1 MKRLAE
7 FLKIR
12 PGEER
17 MASLMMGLMLFA
29 SMGYAFGNT
38 GVETLFFT
46 RYGVQFLPYMYMALG
61 LLSFFITMGITAL
74 LGRVRHEKLYVV
86 LPIVVTVVL
95 VGGWALLFTKL
106 DVIYPILWLGMA
118 VVESLNSLVIWGY
131 ASTMCDTRQ
140 SKRLFPLFSTGKIL
154 GSVLGGFGTTL
165 LVKWIGTQN
174 LILVMVV
181 AMLFVI
187 VIGKTLIGWRA
198 KPEVRSR
205 RMRKS
210 QPSWIVEMQQ
220 GYQFVRK
227 SQLMRL
233 VAVASILFSILYF
246 SIALPFSKAATTQFG
261 NEATLAAFLGAF
273 NALSTAGAFLASLF
287 LANRLFA
294 RFGIMPMIMLLP
306 IIYLVGFGTLA
317 IYGVFAAIVA
327 FRFIK
332 MLWLSGIADP
342 AWQTLFN
349 PVPVERRD
357 QVRAFING
365 VPSQAGTFIAG
376 AILLVGE
383 QSFSPQQLYLVG
395 FVAAIAT
402 CYLIWRANGA
412 YKLALVDALRAG
424 RPTLF
429 TAEEEPFGGFQQ
441 DAATVKVALQG
452 VSHPDPLVRRTSA
465 EILGNLDEPRA
476 RDALVAALN
485 DPESEVRVVSLQSL
499 ARAEVPA
506 AMLEVASRLG
516 DPEAEVRAEAI
527 ETLRSL
533 TQYQQG
539 LKTYLEPLLN
549 DPDTL
554 VRCRAAMG
562 LLRLG
567 MHPGARDLLRSISVL
582 GEQEDRIYAI
592 QAMAEWGDQEAFA
605 LIENELV
612 DRYAPSPVRRTA
624 AIALGSC
631 GSDATSVLLDTLSDN
646 DSGVR
651 EGAVLGLSRI
661 GPRTLDGVL
670 TKLADPA
677 SEDGALQALAYLP
690 VTQAEGQLRAYAKK
704 RISSALRYN
713 DLWRSVALHAQDSPI
728 QLLADSLRDRARQ
741 DSLKAL
747 EVLSLLNDR
756 ETISVAKD
764 NLQSQ
769 NPNQHANALETLET
783 IRDAVLIR
791 PLLDV
796 WEPVEAT
803 QIDDHLDN
811 KVLIDLL
818 EHETDD
824 WLRAC
829 TAFAFTPNSHAKT
842 NETLSQLAKTDA
854 DPFVREIATH
864 KIQTGEPMD
873 TIATLSIM
881 ERILLLRRVPLLADL
896 SPSDLKRVAAIAT
909 EHHFLDGEIIFEQ
922 DEPGD
927 EMYVVVSGEVRVLV
941 RNGNHNDKEVA
952 QRKAGETVGEMSV
965 ISGDLRSAS
974 LVAAGEVHL
983 LCLDQKSFEGLL
995 RERPEVSLAVMRML
1009 CERLRQATQRDDAQ
1023 YN

>member
-7 FLKIR
+7 VLKIR

-17 MASLMMGLMLFA
+17 MASLMIGLMLFA
-29 SMGYAFGNT
+29 SAGYAFGNT

-61 LLSFFITMGITAL
+61 LLSFFITLGITAL

-86 LPIVVTVVL
+86 LPMVVTVVL

-118 VVESLNSLVIWGY
+118 VIESLNSLVIWGY
-131 ASTMCDTRQ
+131 ASAMCDTRQ

-165 LVKWIGTQN
+165 LVNWIGTQN

-187 VIGKTLIGWRA
+187 VIGKTLTGWRA

-205 RMRKS
+205 RARKS
-210 QPSWIVEMQQ
+210 QPGWIMEMQQ
-220 GYQFVRK
+220 GYQFVRR

-233 VAVASILFSILYF
+233 VAVASILFSVLYF
-246 SIALPFSKAATTQFG
+246 SIALPFSKAATAQFS
-261 NEATLAAFLGAF
+261 NEDTLAAFLGAF

-317 IYGVFAAIVA
+317 IYGVFAVIVA

-349 PVPVERRD
+349 PVPIERRD

-395 FVAAIAT
+395 FVTAIAT
-402 CYLIWRANGA
+402 CYFIWRASSA

-441 DAATVKVALQG
+441 DAATVEAALQG
-452 VSHPDPLVRRTSA
+452 MIHFDPLVRRASA

-476 RDALVAALN
+476 RDVLVTALDDV
-485 DPESEVRVVSLQSL
+485 EGEVRVVSLQSL
-499 ARAEVPA
+499 ARAKVSA
-506 AMLEVASRLG
+506 AILEVVARL
-516 DPEAEVRAEAI
+516 DDSEPEVRAQAI
-527 ETLRSL
+527 ETLCSL
-533 TQYQQG
+533 TQYPQG
-539 LKTYLEPLLN
+539 LKTYLEPMLK
-549 DPDTL
+549 DPDAL
-554 VRCRAAMG
+554 VRCRAAVG

-567 MHPGARDLLRSISVL
+567 SHPEARDLLRSMSVL
-582 GEQEDRIYAI
+582 GEQDDRIHAI
-592 QAMAEWGDQEAFA
+592 QAMAEWGDQEAFT

-612 DRYAPSPVRRTA
+612 DQYAPSPVRRAA

-631 GSDATSVLLDTLSDN
+631 GPESAGVLLDTLSDH
-646 DSGVR
+646 DLGVR
-651 EGAVLGLSRI
+651 EGAVHGLTQI
-661 GPRTLDGVL
+661 GSQALDDVL
-670 TKLADPA
+670 LKLSDPSA
-677 SEDGALQALAYLP
+677 EEGALQVLEGLPLLP
-690 VTQAEGQLRAYAKK
+690 VVETVRAYAQT
-704 RISSALRYN
+704 RITSALRYD
-713 DLWRSVALHAQDSPI
+713 DLWRSVGAAAKDGPSE
-728 QLLADSLRDRARQ
+728 LLADSLRDHARR
-741 DSLKAL
+741 DSLNALKAFGL
-747 EVLSLLNDR
+747 LSDR
-756 ETISVAKD
+756 ETISVAIE
-764 NLQSQ
+764 NLRSRD
-769 NPNQHANALETLET
+769 PNQRANALETLET
-783 IRDAVLIR
+783 IRDASTVR
-791 PLLDV
+791 PLLDI
-796 WEPVEAT
+796 WEPAQIPQANGHMAEVLAT
-803 QIDDHLDN
+803 I
-811 KVLIDLL
+811 L
-818 EHETDD
+818 EHEPDD

-829 TAFAFTPNSHAKT
+829 AVFAARSEKFSRA
-842 NETLSQLAKTDA
+842 NESLNKLAQLDT
-854 DPFVREIATH
+854 DPFVREVAA
-864 KIQTGEPMD
+864 QNLQNGELMD
-873 TIATLSIM
+873 TTATLSIM

-896 SPSDLKRVAAIAT
+896 SPADLKRVAAITT

-927 EMYVVVSGEVRVLV
+927 EMYVVASGEVRVLV
-941 RNGNHNDKEVA
+941 KNEKHDSKEVA
-952 QRKAGETVGEMSV
+952 RRKVGEPVGEMSV
-965 ISGDLRSAS
+965 ISGSLRSAT
-974 LVAAGEVHL
+974 LVAAGDVHL

-1023 YN
+1023 YD

>member
-1 MKRLAE
+1 MKRFAE
-7 FLKIR
+7 ILKIR

-17 MASLMMGLMLFA
+17 MASLMIGLMLFA
-29 SMGYAFGNT
+29 SAGYAFGNT

-61 LLSFFITMGITAL
+61 LLSFFITLGITAL

-86 LPIVVTVVL
+86 LPMVVTVVL

-118 VVESLNSLVIWGY
+118 VIESLNSLVIWGY
-131 ASTMCDTRQ
+131 ASAMCDTRQ

-198 KPEVRSR
+198 KPEVHSR
-205 RMRKS
+205 RARKS
-210 QPSWIVEMQQ
+210 QPGWIVEMQQ
-220 GYQFVRK
+220 GYQFVRR

-233 VAVASILFSILYF
+233 VAVASILFSVLYF
-246 SIALPFSKAATTQFG
+246 SIALPFSKAATAQFS
-261 NEATLAAFLGAF
+261 NEDTLAAFLGAF

-306 IIYLVGFGTLA
+306 IIYLVGFGALA
-317 IYGVFAAIVA
+317 IYGVFAVIVA

-349 PVPVERRD
+349 PVPIERRD

-395 FVAAIAT
+395 FVTAIAT
-402 CYLIWRANGA
+402 CYFIWRASGA

-429 TAEEEPFGGFQQ
+429 TAEEEPFGGFRQ
-441 DAATVKVALQG
+441 DAATVNAALQG
-452 VSHPDPLVRRTSA
+452 ITHPSPLVRRTSA

-476 RDALVAALN
+476 QGALVAALR
-485 DPESEVRVVSLQSL
+485 DSDSEVKVASLRSL
-499 ARAEVPA
+499 ARAEAAP
-506 AMLEVASRLG
+506 AMLEVLAKLD
-516 DPEAEVRAEAI
+516 DPEAEVRAQAI
-527 ETLRSL
+527 ETLCTL
-533 TQYQQG
+533 AQYPQG
-539 LKTYLEPLLN
+539 LKTHLEPRLH
-549 DPDTL
+549 DPDSL
-554 VRCRAAMG
+554 VRSRAAVG
-562 LLRLG
+562 LLRFG
-567 MHPGARDLLRSISVL
+567 MHAEARDLLRSTAVIGSL
-582 GEQEDRIYAI
+582 DDRVNAL
-592 QAMAEWGDQEAFA
+592 QAMAEWGDIDALP
-605 LIENELV
+605 LIETELS
-612 DRYAPSPVRRTA
+612 DQFAPSPVRRAA

-631 GSDATSVLLDTLSDN
+631 GPEATGVLLDTLSDL
-646 DSGVR
+646 DLGVR
-651 EGAVLGLSRI
+651 EGAVHGLIQLGSQA
-661 GPRTLDGVL
+661 LDGVL
-670 TKLADPA
+670 LKLSDPA
-677 SEDGALQALAYLP
+677 AEEGALQVLEGSSLLP
-690 VTQAEGQLRAYAKK
+690 ATETVRAYAQT
-704 RISSALRYN
+704 RINSALRYN
-713 DLWRSVALHAQDSPI
+713 DLWRSVEAAERDGPLE
-728 QLLADSLRDRARQ
+728 LLADSLRDRARC
-741 DSLKAL
+741 DSLNALKAF
-747 EVLSLLNDR
+747 SLLSDR
-756 ETISVAKD
+756 ATISVAIE
-764 NLQSQ
+764 NLRSRD
-769 NPNQHANALETLET
+769 PNQRANALETLET
-783 IRDAVLIR
+783 IRDASTIR
-791 PLLDV
+791 PLLDI
-796 WEPVEAT
+796 WEPVQIPQTNGHVAEILAT
-803 QIDDHLDN
+803 ILDY
-811 KVLIDLL
+811 
-818 EHETDD
+818 EPDD

-829 TAFAFTPNSHAKT
+829 AAFAARSEKYSRA
-842 NETLSQLAKTDA
+842 NETLNKLAQSDT
-854 DPFVREIATH
+854 DPFVREVAT
-864 KIQTGEPMD
+864 QNLQNGESMD
-873 TIATLSIM
+873 TITSLSIM

-896 SPSDLKRVAAIAT
+896 SPADLKRVAAITT

-927 EMYVVVSGEVRVLV
+927 EMYVVASGEVRVLV
-941 RNGNHNDKEVA
+941 KNEQHENREVA
-952 QRKAGETVGEMSV
+952 RRVAGETVGEMSV
-965 ISGDLRSAS
+965 ISGSVRSAT
-974 LVAAGEVHL
+974 LATAGDVHL

-1023 YN
+1023 YD